1 MAVASSKGLTLM
13 GFDDL
18 IADVN
23 NMAERLSDTK
33 TLQAIAKKGAEPIFD
48 EIINTTPVGL
58 ETGSKHPFKTLNAIA
73 TTDIKPVRGRG
84 RVFMGPTRKAMGV
97 GSGKNDY
104 YPIFVEYGHGGPR
117 PAPAH
122 PWLRPA
128 FDTKAD
134 EAYEICREELGKE
147 LDNRK
152 LR

>member
-1 MAVASSKGLTLM
+1 MAVASSKGLVLL

-18 IADVN
+18 INDVN
-23 NMAERLSDTK
+23 NMAQKLGDVK
-33 TLQAIAKKGAEPIFD
+33 TLQDIAKKGAEPMLD
-48 EIINTTPVGL
+48 EIINTTPVGID
-58 ETGSKHPFKTLNAIA
+58 TGSKHPGKTLKAVA
-73 TTDIKPVRGRG
+73 TTDIKPVRGHG

-97 GSGKNDY
+97 GSGKNEY

-128 FDTKAD
+128 FDATAD
-134 EAYEICREELGKE
+134 ESYEIIREELGKE
-147 LDNRK
+147 LDARG

>member
-1 MAVASSKGLTLM
+1 MAVASSKGLTLL

-23 NMAERLSDTK
+23 NMAERLGDTK
-33 TLQAIAKKGAEPIFD
+33 TLRAIAKKGAKPIFD
-48 EIINTTPVGL
+48 EMIRTTPKLSGRTL
-58 ETGSKHPFKTLNAIA
+58 EAEQ

-97 GSGKNDY
+97 GDDKNDY

-122 PWLRPA
+122 PWMRPA
-128 FDTKAD
+128 FDAKAD
-134 EAYEICREELGKE
+134 AAYEICREELGKE
-147 LDNRK
+147 LDSKK